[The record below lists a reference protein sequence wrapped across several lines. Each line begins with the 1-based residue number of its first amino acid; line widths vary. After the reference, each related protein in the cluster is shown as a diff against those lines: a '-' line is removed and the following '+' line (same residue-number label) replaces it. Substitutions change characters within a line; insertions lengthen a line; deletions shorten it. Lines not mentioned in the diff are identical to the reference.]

1 VCPRCHTLVRAEE
14 LTRISAEA
22 KALEAQRAWMRAR
35 EQWLIALPMMP
46 PEAKQSEWIRA
57 HVLELES
64 RANTAPEQEPAWARK
79 LGPAAPIAL
88 LLMKGKALLG
98 LLKFNFLFSLIAFVG
113 VYWGLYG
120 AMFGV
125 GFAALI
131 LIHEMGHF
139 VEVKRRGLPADL
151 PVFLPGFGA
160 YVRWTNLGVSLQGRA
175 AISLAGPFAGWIA
188 AVACVI
194 AWKMTGAPI
203 WAALA
208 HTSAWLNVLNLIP
221 VWALDGGHA
230 MQAMDKFERLVIVTV
245 SVALWVTLHESLFAL
260 VAGGAVY
267 RLFTKDIPQDAGR
280 RTMVYFAL
288 LLLVFGAV
296 MWAVPDVRVK

>member
-22 KALEAQRAWMRAR
+22 KALEKQGEWMRAR
-35 EQWLIALPMMP
+35 EQWLVALPMLP
-46 PEAKQSEWIRA
+46 AEAKQAEWIRA
-57 HVLELES
+57 HVSELES
-64 RANTAPEQEPAWARK
+64 HANTTPEHEPSWARK

-98 LLKFNFLFSLIAFVG
+98 LLKLNFLFSLIAFIG
-113 VYWGLYG
+113 VYWALFGP
-120 AMFGV
+120 MFGV

-131 LIHEMGHF
+131 FVHEMGHF
-139 VEVKRRGLPADL
+139 VEVKRRGLPVDL

-160 YVRWTNLGVSLQGRA
+160 YVRWQNLGVSLQGRA

-188 AVACVI
+188 AVGCMI

-230 MQAMDKFERLVIVTV
+230 MEALDKFERLVIVTV

-267 RLFTKDIPQDAGR
+267 RLFTKDIPQEPGR
-280 RTMVYFAL
+280 RTIVYFVAL
-288 LLLVFGAV
+288 LVVLGAV